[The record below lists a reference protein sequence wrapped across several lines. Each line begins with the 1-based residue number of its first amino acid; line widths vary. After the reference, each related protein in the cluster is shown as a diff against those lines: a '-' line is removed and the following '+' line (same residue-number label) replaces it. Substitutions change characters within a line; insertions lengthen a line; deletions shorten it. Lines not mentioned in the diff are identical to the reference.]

1 MATVRTVEADLG
13 WRIPDVLR
21 DVYEGRIAT
30 GEPFIYPLDGI
41 VERNATFEISEYGPD
56 LVLIGDDGGG
66 RGFFIVR
73 GDPDPDPDL
82 LAIDLGAVGSD
93 EGEVLGRLSV
103 LLARGFDFVESASYR
118 GISEARIDTVDVLLA
133 KKPEAGTRAIWE
145 IRRSLRLS
153 MALSELAGRDAEYP
167 IVLLSKVR
175 LVKYEKLISALN
187 QSFEC
192 LDVRPHGL

>member
-21 DVYEGRIAT
+21 DVYEGRIAI

-73 GDPDPDPDL
+73 GDPDPDL
-82 LAIDLGAVGSD
+82 LAIGLGAVGSD

-103 LLARGFDFVESASYR
+103 LLARRFDFVESASYR
-118 GISEARIDTVDVLLA
+118 GIAEARMDTVDVLLV
-133 KKPEAGTRAIWE
+133 KKPEAGIRAIWE
-145 IRRSLRLS
+145 IRRSLRLP
-153 MALSELAGRDAEYP
+153 MALSELAGQDKEYP

-187 QSFEC
+187 QSFGC
-192 LDVRPHGL
+192 LDVRSHRL